1 MSELTELDKVY
12 NVLLSI
18 PRKSQEVADALKH
31 VDELIHK
38 ELKCILVCVDDGTLS
53 RVKKVYPLTCKKSVS
68 PTSYIVQ
75 GLLVLP
81 CTMPGGG
88 ASLQLRFHRVFLS
101 RLNKDLTSAII

>member
-38 ELKCILVCVDDGTLS
+38 ELK
-53 RVKKVYPLTCKKSVS
+53 KKSRATIKKNTAAKKKQPPETFSVKWWL
-68 PTSYIVQ
+68 
-75 GLLVLP
+75 G
-81 CTMPGGG
+81 
-88 ASLQLRFHRVFLS
+88 
-101 RLNKDLTSAII
+101 